1 MADEAEQESGGGK
14 GGLMKLILPVV
25 ALLLG
30 VGGGYFIGSSM
41 GGKHAAEAEKLEPTP
56 EQKAKKPEE
65 MVGVMFKLDPFVVN
79 LNEPKGN
86 RYLKTTIQLEMDD
99 GGKKSEPGKG
109 EKKEEAGGHGG
120 GAAGGGSKSPLEQ
133 ELERRK
139 PQLQDV
145 ILALLTSKSSRE
157 LQALEGKFR
166 LREELLAR
174 INALLVNG
182 SITRVYFTEFVI
194 Q

>member
-1 MADEAEQESGGGK
+1 MADESEQESGGGK
-14 GGLMKLILPVV
+14 GGLLKIILPVV

-30 VGGGYFIGSSM
+30 GGGGYFFGSSM
-41 GGKHAAEAEKLEPTP
+41 GSKQVVETEKLEPTP
-56 EQKAKKPEE
+56 EQKSKKPEE
-65 MVGVMFKLDPFVVN
+65 MVGAMFKLDPFVVN

-99 GGKKSEPGKG
+99 GGKKSDHKG
-109 EKKEEAGGHGG
+109 EKKEGG
-120 GAAGGGSKSPLEQ
+120 GGEAAKETAKSPLEM

>member
-1 MADEAEQESGGGK
+1 MADEAEQESGGGG
-14 GGLMKLILPVV
+14 GGLMKIILPVV

-30 VGGGYFIGSSM
+30 AGGGYFMGSSM
-41 GGKHAAEAEKLEPTP
+41 GSKQVVEAEKLEPTP
-56 EQKAKKPEE
+56 EQKARKPEE

-99 GGKKSEPGKG
+99 GGKKGDAGKGG
-109 EKKEEAGGHGG
+109 EKKEEQGKE
-120 GAAGGGSKSPLEQ
+120 GAAAGKSPLEQ

>member
-1 MADEAEQESGGGK
+1 MADEEEQDSGGG
-14 GGLMKLILPVV
+14 GGLMKIIIPVV

-30 VGGGYFIGSSM
+30 GGGGYFLGASM
-41 GGKHAAEAEKLEPTP
+41 GQQQSSEAAKLEPTA
-56 EQKAKKPEE
+56 EQKAKNPNE
-65 MVGVMFKLDPFVVN
+65 MVGTMYKLDPFVVN

-99 GGKKSEPGKG
+99 GGKALPVGGDNKEGAEPP
-109 EKKEEAGGHGG
+109 
-120 GAAGGGSKSPLEQ
+120 KSPLEQ

-139 PQLQDV
+139 AQLQDV

>member
-1 MADEAEQESGGGK
+1 MADDAEQESGGGK
-14 GGLMKLILPVV
+14 GGLMKIIFPVI

-30 VGGGYFIGSSM
+30 VGGGYVLGSSM
-41 GGKHAAEAEKLEPTP
+41 GGKQAAESEKLEPTP
-56 EQKAKKPEE
+56 EQKSRKPEE

-99 GGKKSEPGKG
+99 GGKKSESAGKG
-109 EKKEEAGGHGG
+109 EEKKEGKE
-120 GAAGGGSKSPLEQ
+120 GAASVSKSPLEQ